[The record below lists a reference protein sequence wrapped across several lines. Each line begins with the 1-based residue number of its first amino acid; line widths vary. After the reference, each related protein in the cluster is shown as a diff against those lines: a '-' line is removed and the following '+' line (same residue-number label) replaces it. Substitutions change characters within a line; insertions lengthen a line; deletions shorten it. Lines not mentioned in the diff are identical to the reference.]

1 MAVINE
7 VEYFGF
13 RKTIG
18 DTSRVRAVPGW
29 VPALLLPTGARDF
42 HIASAADYA
51 TDWNVANPTH
61 PTVSVHSET
70 TPATDYISLSHNG
83 TSGIINVEGGT
94 LALQVAGTTVLLL
107 DSGVLTFD
115 QDIFLN
121 SGDGLNVG
129 STARSTTS
137 DGDGAT
143 DLIAEG
149 QFHGIGTAFAG
160 GAVLIATYN
169 ATNTRAVAP
178 HLVLLKG
185 AAATQVATTGV
196 ADNEVLGVIG
206 FAGSDAADFESYAAA
221 IQGVVDS
228 TTDPV
233 TAGIMGGSLEFY
245 TTANGG
251 ETLTLVATM
260 NNAQNI
266 LVGSGTSLTI
276 SDGDGAADLIPGL
289 QIMGLTAARGTI
301 VVATF
306 NTTNTRAV
314 APHLALVKGAAAT
327 QVATTAVADNE
338 VIGSIVSYVS
348 DGTDFETPAA
358 SIEFVVDDATPAAGQ
373 VGGSI
378 EFYTSPVNSETL
390 TLFGAI
396 ASDQNLYVGNNNG
409 VVIGYT
415 AQITLNALVPEF
427 QVAGTVVGAD
437 GAMAVVLY
445 SATAGEGPEIV
456 LARSKSATLGTN
468 TIVASG
474 DSLGRIV
481 FAGADGGTDFD
492 LAAAIVAE
500 VAATPGVTTD
510 MPGRL
515 LFQTSPDA
523 TSTPATRMTIL
534 SGATTVAQAQ
544 LGTAGTSTGAL
555 LFGGVTSGVVTLTVA
570 AAAGTWSLV
579 LPAATGAGAGQ
590 QLTDTNGD
598 GVTAWAAASLGE
610 WKNDLGIL
618 DPHEALAAVVKAP
631 THKFTYNKD
640 VLPLG
645 QSDGNGYEFTGIFAE
660 EAPWAMY
667 GKRDGLR
674 SGIAFSDINAF
685 GYARAAIQA
694 LYEDLQDALGEITG
708 LRSEL
713 AALKS

>member
-1 MAVINE
+1 MILDAT
-7 VEYFGF
+7 YGGF
-13 RKTIG
+13 RRVKG
-18 DTSRVRAVPGW
+18 DASRVDSDSKGQL
-29 VPALLLPTGARDF
+29 ALLVPTGGRDL
-42 HIASAADYA
+42 HIASAADEN

-61 PTVSVHSET
+61 PRVYVHSET
-70 TPATDYISLSHNG
+70 TPATNYVYLTHDGTNAILNG
-83 TSGIINVEGGT
+83 STAM
-94 LALQVAGTTVLLL
+94 LLQVAETTILTL
-107 DSGVLTFD
+107 SATGLTFD
-115 QDIFLN
+115 QDIILS

-129 STARSTTS
+129 SATKSTIS

-143 DLIAEG
+143 NLVPEG
-149 QFHGIGTAFAG
+149 QFHGVGTAFAG

-169 ATNTRAVAP
+169 TTNDRTVAP

-251 ETLTLVATM
+251 ETLTLAFTV

-266 LVGSGTSLTI
+266 LIGSGTSLTI
-276 SDGDGAADLIPGL
+276 SDGDGAADLIAGV
-289 QIMGLTAARGTI
+289 QVMGTTAARGTL

-314 APHLALVKGAAAT
+314 APHIALVKGAAAT
-327 QVATTAVADNE
+327 QVATTAVADDE
-338 VIGSIVSYVS
+338 VIGSIIGYVS

-358 SIEFVVDDATPAAGQ
+358 AIEFVVDDATPAAGQ

-378 EFYTSPVNSETL
+378 EFATSPVNSETL
-390 TLFGAI
+390 TISFTVN
-396 ASDQNLYVGNNNG
+396 SDQNIFVRNNNG
-409 VVIGYT
+409 VVIGHT
-415 AQITLNALVPEF
+415 AQVTVNALVPEF
-427 QVAGTVVGAD
+427 QVLGSTVGVD
-437 GAMAVVLY
+437 GAALVALY
-445 SATAGEGPEIV
+445 SSTAAEGPEII

-481 FAGADGGTDFD
+481 AMGADGSTGFD
-492 LAAAIVAE
+492 VAADIVFE
-500 VAATPGVTTD
+500 VAATPGASAD
-510 MPGRL
+510 MPGRIV
-515 LFQTSPDA
+515 FRTSPDG
-523 TSTPATRMTIL
+523 SETPAARLTVL

-555 LFGGVTSGVVTLTVA
+555 LFGGATSGVVTLTVNA
-570 AAAGTWSLV
+570 TAGTWTME
-579 LPAATGAGAGQ
+579 LPAAVGGAGQ
-590 QLTDTNGD
+590 QLTDAGGN
-598 GVTAWAAASLGE
+598 GVTSWAAASLGE

-618 DPHEALAAVVKAP
+618 DPHEALTAVISAP
-631 THKFTYNKD
+631 THIFTYNAD
-640 VLPLG
+640 VMPAG
-645 QSDGNGYEFTGIFAE
+645 QSDGAGNEFAGIFAE

-667 GKRDGLR
+667 GKRDGYK
-674 SGIAFSDINAF
+674 SGIAFNPVNAF
-685 GYARAAIQA
+685 GYARAAIEA
-694 LYEDLQDALGEITG
+694 LYEDLQNAISEIAG
-708 LRSEL
+708 LKTQL
-713 AALKS
+713 AGLQA